1 MNQKMVNCFLSV
13 QLTFLYQIW
22 VWPEI
27 ELTIPS
33 IKLTEPVIELT
44 EPPAVPDIV

>member
-13 QLTFLYQIW
+13 QLTFLYRNLE
-22 VWPEI
+22 WPDV
-27 ELTIPS
+27 ELTVPS
-33 IKLTEPVIELT
+33 IKMTEPVIELT